1 MRNEEV
7 RFNWLL
13 MLLTIVFAAAAWFVS
28 AFLRVRLGLELPR
41 FVLMGICFAVT
52 GLIIEAVVCITSKAC
67 GSFEANILTGRRSGG
82 IVLVY
87 LLIGVIVLFGL
98 GALIEYVYELDFD
111 NSDATA
117 YVFLIDD
124 SGSMYGND
132 ATMARYDA
140 VNELLDSCDDDLTY
154 VVYSFSDEI
163 ILSEVGK
170 AGDGQVEFSGD
181 YGGQTNI
188 RGVLETAL
196 NDYNNGVWDGGKN
209 PKFVLL
215 TDGYP
220 SDVYYYQD
228 LDTVLEGYS
237 EKDLMISCVGMAE
250 ADESLLEYISD
261 ATGGVTVNVD
271 NVDGLGTA
279 MTTAAKSGAARDLF
293 SYRRD
298 TDLNYVYAIIRVLAI
313 TILGTIIGVLS
324 AICYGDSDYAKSI
337 MIIGACKSLVAGL
350 VLELGIN
357 LLDIADLWCWLAA
370 WVIMCTVFTQR
381 KFARLTIN
389 TDPSSVFSWSL

>member
-28 AFLRVRLGLELPR
+28 AFLRVKLGLELPR
-41 FVLMGICFAVT
+41 FVLIGICFAVT
-52 GLIIEAVVCITSKAC
+52 GLIIGAAVCITSKAC

-87 LLIGVIVLFGL
+87 ILIGVIVLFGL
-98 GALIEYVYELDFD
+98 GALMEYVYEMDF
-111 NSDATA
+111 NKSQEATA

-124 SGSMYGND
+124 SGSMSRND
-132 ATMARYDA
+132 ETMARYDA

-170 AGDGQVEFSGD
+170 AADGQVEFSGD

-220 SDVYYYQD
+220 NDVYYYQD

-237 EKDLMISCVGMAE
+237 EKGLMISCVGMIE
-250 ADESLLEYISD
+250 ADENLLEYISD
-261 ATGGVTVNVD
+261 ATGGVTVNVE

-293 SYRRD
+293 SYRRG

-350 VLELGIN
+350 VLEFGIN
-357 LLDIADLWCWLAA
+357 LLNIADLWCWLAA

-381 KFARLTIN
+381 KFVRLNIN
-389 TDPSSVFSWSL
+389 TDHGSVFS